1 MPISEV
7 EKLCEATKEDKIKK
21 KVNNV
26 INKYKNLL
34 LFKSNLYPL
43 SITTSERAAPA
54 PKGRINNLGILMGS
68 INQGNTI
75 TVTSTPVITGVLSL
89 IVNLLTPQWY

>member
-1 MPISEV
+1 V
-7 EKLCEATKEDKIKK
+7 EKLCEATKEEKIKK
-21 KVNNV
+21 KVNKV
-26 INKYKNLL
+26 INKYKSLL
-34 LFKSNLYPL
+34 RFNSDLNRL

-54 PKGRINNLGILMGS
+54 PKVRINNLGILMGS

-89 IVNLLTPQWY
+89 IDNLLTPQWY